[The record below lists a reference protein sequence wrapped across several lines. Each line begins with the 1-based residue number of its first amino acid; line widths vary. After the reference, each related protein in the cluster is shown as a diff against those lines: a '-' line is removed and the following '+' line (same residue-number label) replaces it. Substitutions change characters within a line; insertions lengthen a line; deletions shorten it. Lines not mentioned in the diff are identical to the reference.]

1 MQPLSIAIAEMKAT
15 MEQTQSWHME
25 HYWQPYPIIRLVVP
39 QKPRVN
45 SVDMR
50 SHWLTIAVWL

>member
-25 HYWQPYPIIRLVVP
+25 HYWQPYLLFDLMFLRNPELI
-39 QKPRVN
+39 Q
-45 SVDMR
+45 
-50 SHWLTIAVWL
+50 